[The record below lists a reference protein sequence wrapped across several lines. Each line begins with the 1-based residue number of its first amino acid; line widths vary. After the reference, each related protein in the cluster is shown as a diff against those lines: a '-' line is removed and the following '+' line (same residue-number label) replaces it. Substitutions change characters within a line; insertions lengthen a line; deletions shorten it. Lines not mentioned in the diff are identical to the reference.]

1 MWKAREDMAK
11 RPIATRL
18 MLLTAA
24 AALLLAA
31 CASAQHQADE
41 AAQKAQRAAEQDKA
55 DDAECRGYKV
65 PPAGSIEAYNQCRD
79 MLKTSRSDG
88 K

>member
-1 MWKAREDMAK
+1 MAK

-18 MLLTAA
+18 MPLIAA
-24 AALLLAA
+24 GLLLAA
-31 CASAQHQADE
+31 CTSAQRQADE

-79 MLKTSRSDG
+79 MLKSSRSDG